1 MTVQGSS
8 GAVVEKD
15 LYQRIID
22 SGTGPLEQT
31 IWNANMEIEDFS
43 FGSLVFQLRPVTD
56 HAVQK
61 LLDAKNNN
69 NLLEMIYEILKKI
82 NITDIIDG
90 AEPLEIELQISYTN
104 SSRAN
109 PGKLQYAIDKII
121 RLSQCYILQSGY
133 RES

>member
-43 FGSLVFQLRPVTD
+43 FGSLVFQLRQVTD